1 MIPKKCFPKK
11 LFVFICSFK
20 LAISLDSW
28 QTSLFGYCSS
38 SDEEASKFNN
48 LAESLIIVITINV
61 FQVCSQNLKR
71 IEGGTKTIE
80 QLKRINLLFPW
91 QIGKF
96 VRKTFTSKS
105 QTSRFC
111 PLGQNDMR
119 LQLNY

>member
-1 MIPKKCFPKK
+1 MIPKKCFLKK

-71 IEGGTKTIE
+71 IEGGSKTIE
-80 QLKRINLLFPW
+80 QLGKNNQFTVPLANREVCAKNLKKVKKPN
-91 QIGKF
+91 Q
-96 VRKTFTSKS
+96 
-105 QTSRFC
+105 
-111 PLGQNDMR
+111 
-119 LQLNY
+119 